1 MTLSTLT
8 DEDNKLQTTILVC
21 PGYDSQYST
30 PLSLVNKKTSPRH
43 LYQQHT
49 VLTHYTKFQAS
60 TYVCILNT
68 YTQTLE
74 NTFTA
79 FTTIVQHNIKCIIFA
94 QWARKKKA
102 LQFIHSCIVG

>member
-1 MTLSTLT
+1 MSVF
-8 DEDNKLQTTILVC
+8 KQVPMSVC
-21 PGYDSQYST
+21 
-30 PLSLVNKKTSPRH
+30 K
-43 LYQQHT
+43 
-49 VLTHYTKFQAS
+49 
-60 TYVCILNT
+60 NT

-102 LQFIHSCIVG
+102 LQFINSCIVGFAKQISQNNCQRLYLTCVNLPFQNSTCVRGKKRVIPILVA